1 MNTLILFA
9 TNLVDMFVSMAP
21 YIMLGLLFVGILH
34 SYIRKQTILKHLGHT
49 SFWSVVKASII
60 GVPLPLCSCGVV
72 PTAVQLK
79 KDGASDGAVVSF
91 LISTPQTGV
100 DSILATYSLMGVVM
114 AIYRPIA
121 AFFSGIIGGG
131 IVDMFVKKQQS
142 SKTSN
147 LTCSCHTHE
156 HTAANNSQCCDS
168 NTTTE
173 QAENNDCCCSSHTHS
188 GSDNCSCSSYD
199 DSHKDTSSSC
209 CTTHSHDS
217 CGCGSSHCDT
227 TPVGAKAKLK
237 GVFTYAFGDFIDE
250 IAMHFVVGLLIATA
264 ISTFIPTDFF
274 VNLGLDS
281 GILAMLAMIVIGL
294 PMYICST
301 SSIPIAIALVGK
313 GLSMGAAFVFLFVG
327 PVTNIASLLIL
338 NKTLGKKIT
347 ALYITCVVLCSI
359 AFGLLLDLLINTFG
373 LTILSVTGGSLH
385 EDTSIFS
392 YIVAIIFL
400 VLIIKSL
407 IKWIVIKCKR
417 LKAK

>member
-1 MNTLILFA
+1 MDTLILFA
-9 TNLVDMFVSMAP
+9 TNLADMFVSMAP

-34 SYIRKQTILKHLGHT
+34 SYVRKQTILKHLGQT
-49 SFWSVVKASII
+49 SFWSVVKASLV

-114 AIYRPIA
+114 AIFRPIA
-121 AFFSGIIGGG
+121 AFLSGIIGGG
-131 IVDMFVKKQQS
+131 IVDLFAKKQQS
-142 SKTSN
+142 TNKITDNCHCHGSTSSN
-147 LTCSCHTHE
+147 TYDSCCGSHIHDEHTDNCACSSHTHE
-156 HTAANNSQCCDS
+156 HT
-168 NTTTE
+168 
-173 QAENNDCCCSSHTHS
+173 
-188 GSDNCSCSSYD
+188 
-199 DSHKDTSSSC
+199 
-209 CTTHSHDS
+209 DS
-217 CGCGSSHCDT
+217 CGCGSHAHNSCGCGSCHCDT
-227 TPVGAKAKLK
+227 TPVGAKAKFK
-237 GVFTYAFGDFIDE
+237 GVFTYAFGDFVDE

-264 ISTFIPTDFF
+264 ISTFVPTDFF

-301 SSIPIAIALVGK
+301 SSIPITIALVGK

-338 NKTLGKKIT
+338 NRTLGKKIT
-347 ALYITCVVLCSI
+347 ALYIACVTLCSI
-359 AFGLLLDLLINTFG
+359 VFGLLLDLLINTFD
-373 LTILSVTGGSLH
+373 LTILSVTGGTLH
-385 EDTSIFS
+385 GDSSVFS

-407 IKWIVIKCKR
+407 IKWAITKCK
-417 LKAK
+417 K